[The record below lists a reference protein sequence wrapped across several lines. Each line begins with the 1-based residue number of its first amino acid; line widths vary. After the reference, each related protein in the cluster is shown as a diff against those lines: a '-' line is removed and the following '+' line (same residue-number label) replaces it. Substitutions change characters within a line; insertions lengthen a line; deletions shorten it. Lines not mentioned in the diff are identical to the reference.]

1 MATIKDVS
9 KETGL
14 SIGTVSRVFNNRG
27 YINYS
32 MLTVYL

>member
-14 SIGTVSRVFNNRG
+14 SIGTVSTIEDISAKRPGIKLR
-27 YINYS
+27 
-32 MLTVYL
+32 LQ